1 MDNKPR
7 LWLFL
12 LPLGIF
18 LAAVVFLFKGLYSD
32 PSKLESA
39 LIGQPVPTF
48 TLQDLYEPETRHDA
62 SIFKGKPMLLNVWA
76 TWCPTC
82 YAEHTYLNKLAA
94 DGVYIVGLNYKDDRE
109 KAIRWLTDLGNPY
122 QVSLYDKDGMLGL
135 DLGVYGAPETYLID
149 SQGVIQYRHVGDVND
164 HVWQQT
170 LLPIFKD
177 LK

>member
-1 MDNKPR
+1 MQTKTR
-7 LWLFL
+7 LWVFL
-12 LPLGIF
+12 VPLGIF
-18 LAAVVFLFKGLYSD
+18 LAAAVFLFKGLYSD

-48 TLQDLYEPETRHDA
+48 TLQDLYQQEIRHDA

-82 YAEHTYLNKLAA
+82 YAEHKYLNKLASE
-94 DGVYIVGLNYKDDRE
+94 GVFIVGLNYKDDRE
-109 KAIRWLTDLGNPY
+109 KAIRWLADLGDPY
-122 QVSLYDKDGMLGL
+122 KISLYDKDGMLGL

-149 SQGVIQYRHVGDVND
+149 SLGVIQYRHVGDVND
-164 HVWQQT
+164 QVWQET

-177 LK
+177 MK